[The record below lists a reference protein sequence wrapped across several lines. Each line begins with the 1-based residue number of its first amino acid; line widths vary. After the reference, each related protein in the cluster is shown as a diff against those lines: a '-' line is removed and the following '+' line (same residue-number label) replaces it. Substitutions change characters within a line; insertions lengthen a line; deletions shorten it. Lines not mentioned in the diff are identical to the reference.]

1 MPTGRAGVRALL
13 LSLASLSWALP
24 PYTAGTKQAAGEVKA
39 QIEQVERKLQAEGFT
54 GLVRLDAIAPA
65 DTTGEDAEALRD
77 SIAIRAQ
84 QTLAQDS
91 FQLFTNALSNEAGI
105 QIDQSAVKS

>member
-1 MPTGRAGVRALL
+1 MIAQVFTM
-13 LSLASLSWALP
+13 
-24 PYTAGTKQAAGEVKA
+24 AAGDLAV
-39 QIEQVERKLQAEGFT
+39 VQAEGFT

-105 QIDQSAVKS
+105 QIDQAAINAVHAQFN